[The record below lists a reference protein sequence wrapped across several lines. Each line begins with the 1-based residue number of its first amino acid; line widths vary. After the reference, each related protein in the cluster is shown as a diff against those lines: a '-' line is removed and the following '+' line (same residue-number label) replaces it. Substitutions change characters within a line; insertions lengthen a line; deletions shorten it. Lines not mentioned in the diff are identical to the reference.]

1 MVAVEKADYETA
13 LCAGAVEGM
22 RDRGGS
28 FLVPSEVLDLT
39 TATDEAQARPGGLK

>member
-1 MVAVEKADYETA
+1 MVAVVEADYETAA

-39 TATDEAQARPGGLK
+39 TATDEA